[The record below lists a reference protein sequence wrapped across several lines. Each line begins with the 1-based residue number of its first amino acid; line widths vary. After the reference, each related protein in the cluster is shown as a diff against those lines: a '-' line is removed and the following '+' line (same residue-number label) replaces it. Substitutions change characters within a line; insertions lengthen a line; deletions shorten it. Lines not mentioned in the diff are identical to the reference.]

1 MTGKT
6 EDMIDRY
13 LEAVAAQLPVE
24 ERDDIIAEL
33 RDLIQSR
40 VEAREADKERPLTD
54 DEREAIL
61 KEIGHPLVVAARY
74 RKGPDSLIGPE
85 LFPYWLYGAKAGLL
99 ILGAVFALGLLIR
112 LVGGSANFGQD
123 IAQAFHGFFGAAL
136 TLIGALT
143 VAGAVMEHYAIR
155 PKWLTD
161 WRVKDL
167 GAFGL
172 SDPSSWGLAAKTAG
186 ERMQARSDGRRS
198 RVPFGVHLGG
208 GGNDIGN
215 AAFTFIAMGMFA
227 LWWLGIVHF
236 PGTAGVISIDGEN
249 ATLSPATIWVTL
261 FVPILVYALVRMGV
275 AMFTIIRPQAARMRA
290 GLNILIAGF
299 GLWLSWA
306 IFQAGDWLT
315 LSVGAESARI
325 AGDMTMLDFDL
336 VRTLGD
342 GPRDLAGMAST
353 LSIVGT
359 WVLAFTGLS
368 LVWKAVASLGQ
379 LLQSSP
385 E

>member
-1 MTGKT
+1 MNAKS

-33 RDLIQSR
+33 KDLILSR
-40 VEAREADKERPLTD
+40 VEAREEERGRALTD

-85 LFPYWLYGAKAGLL
+85 LFPYWLFGIKAGLM
-99 ILGAVFALGLLIR
+99 ILAAVFALGLLIR
-112 LVGGSANFGQD
+112 LIGGSANFGQD
-123 IAQAFHGFFGAAL
+123 IAQSFHGFFGAAL

-143 VAGAVMEHYAIR
+143 VAGAVMEHYDIR

-172 SDPSSWGLAAKTAG
+172 SDPSTWGMAAKTAG
-186 ERMQARSDGRRS
+186 ERMQARTSVRPL
-198 RVPFGVHLGG
+198 RVRQRNIVG
-208 GGNDIGN
+208 D
-215 AAFTFIAMGMFA
+215 AAFSFIALGMFV
-227 LWWLGIVHF
+227 LWWVGVVHF
-236 PGTAGVISIDGEN
+236 PGIGVMYLDGEN
-249 ATLSPATIWVTL
+249 ARLSPSLIWTVL
-261 FVPILVYALVRMGV
+261 FFPILAYALAQMGV
-275 AMFTIIRPQAARMRA
+275 AIFTLIQPQAVRLRA
-290 GLNILIAGF
+290 VLNILIAGF
-299 GLWLSWA
+299 GAWLTWT
-306 IFQAGDWLT
+306 IFQAGDWFT
-315 LSVGAESARI
+315 LSAGTDSARI
-325 AGDMTMLDFDL
+325 AGDVTLLNFDL

-342 GPRDLAGMAST
+342 GPRDVAGIAST

-359 WVLAFTGLS
+359 WVLAFMGLS
-368 LVWKAVASLGQ
+368 LVWKVVASLGQ
-379 LLQSSP
+379 LFRSSP

>member
-1 MTGKT
+1 MNAKS

-13 LEAVAAQLPVE
+13 LEAVAAQLSVE

-33 RDLIQSR
+33 RDLILSR
-40 VEAREADKERPLTD
+40 IEAREETLGRPLND

-112 LVGGSANFGQD
+112 LVGGSGNFGQD

-136 TLIGALT
+136 TLIGSLT
-143 VAGAVMEHYAIR
+143 VAGAVMEHYDIR

-172 SDPSSWGLAAKTAG
+172 SDPSTWGMAARTAS
-186 ERMQARSDGRRS
+186 ERMQAQTNARSLNVQPLRMRQSNIVGD
-198 RVPFGVHLGG
+198 
-208 GGNDIGN
+208 
-215 AAFTFIAMGMFA
+215 AAFSFIALGMFV
-227 LWWLGIVHF
+227 LWWMGVVHF
-236 PGTAGVISIDGEN
+236 PGIGVMYIDGES
-249 ATLSPATIWVTL
+249 ARLTPAPIWTVL
-261 FVPILVYALVRMGV
+261 FVPILAFALAQMGL
-275 AMFTIIRPQAARMRA
+275 AIFTVIQPQAARIRA
-290 GLNILIAGF
+290 VLNILVAGF
-299 GLWLSWA
+299 GLWLTWT
-306 IFQAGDWLT
+306 IFQAGDWFTLT
-315 LSVGAESARI
+315 VGAETARV
-325 AGDMTMLDFDL
+325 AGNVTLLNFDL

-342 GPRDLAGMAST
+342 GPRDVVGIAST

-359 WVLAFTGLS
+359 WVPAFMGVS
-368 LVWKAVASLGQ
+368 LVWKAVTNLG
-379 LLQSSP
+379 LLARG
-385 E
+385 

>member
-1 MTGKT
+1 MNART

-33 RDLIQSR
+33 KDLILSR
-40 VEAREADKERPLTD
+40 VEAGEAEKARPLTD

-85 LFPYWLYGAKAGLL
+85 LFPYWLYGAKAGLM
-99 ILGAVFALGLLIR
+99 ILATVFALGLLIR
-112 LVGGSANFGQD
+112 LIGGSANFGQD

-143 VAGAVMEHYAIR
+143 LAGAVMEHYAIR

-172 SDPSSWGLAAKTAG
+172 SDPSTWGMAAKSAG
-186 ERMQARSDGRRS
+186 ERMKAEASGRPLSVRPL
-198 RVPFGVHLGG
+198 RIRQRNVVG
-208 GGNDIGN
+208 D
-215 AAFTFIAMGMFA
+215 AAFSFIALGMFV
-227 LWWLGIVHF
+227 LWWVGVVHF
-236 PGTAGVISIDGEN
+236 PGVGMLSLDGET
-249 ATLSPATIWVTL
+249 ARLSAAPIWTVL
-261 FVPILVYALVRMGV
+261 FLPILAYALGQMGV
-275 AMFTIIRPQAARMRA
+275 AIFTVVQPQAARLRA
-290 GLNILIAGF
+290 LLNLLVAGF
-299 GLWLSWA
+299 GVWLTWT
-306 IFQAGDWLT
+306 IFQAGDWFT
-315 LSVGAESARI
+315 LSAGAETARI
-325 AGDMTMLDFDL
+325 AGDVTMLDFDL

-342 GPRDLAGMAST
+342 GPRDLAGIAST
-353 LSIVGT
+353 LSIAGT
-359 WVLAFTGLS
+359 WMLAFMGLS
-368 LVWKAVASLGQ
+368 LVWKAVASLGR